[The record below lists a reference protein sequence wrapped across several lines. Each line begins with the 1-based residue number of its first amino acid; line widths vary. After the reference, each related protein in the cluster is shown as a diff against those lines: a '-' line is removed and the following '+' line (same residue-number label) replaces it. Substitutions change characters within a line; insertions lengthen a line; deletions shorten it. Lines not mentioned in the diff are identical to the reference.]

1 MTGIACPTCGVVVS
15 RVTDSRGVREGRYIR
30 RRRLCARGHRFTT
43 VEAAVGRHGA
53 KIATAALSDKT
64 AAAAHIRYLAEE
76 LAEAA
81 KGLT

>member
-1 MTGIACPTCGVVVS
+1 
-15 RVTDSRGVREGRYIR
+15 
-30 RRRLCARGHRFTT
+30 